1 MKIYE
6 KPSVDIKKF
15 DVEDIMATST
25 FSTNNTEFGQ
35 ITGTDGDARN
45 GVVFAW

>member
-25 FSTNNTEFGQ
+25 FSTDNAEFGQ
-35 ITGTDGDARN
+35 ITGTEGETKT

>member
-15 DVEDIMATST
+15 DVEDIMAVST
-25 FSTNNTEFGQ
+25 YSADNTAFGK
-35 ITGTDGDARN
+35 ITGIDGDKKD

>member
-25 FSTNNTEFGQ
+25 FVEDNTEFGQ
-35 ITGTDGDARN
+35 ITGSEGETRT